1 MIRIYKYNKR
11 FFLVIGETRYRL
23 TKAQVE
29 QMRNTLNK
37 NLTIDISYSW
47 ED

>member
-1 MIRIYKYNKR
+1 MIRIYKYRGR
-11 FFLVIGETRYRL
+11 FFLVVGETRYRL
-23 TKAQVE
+23 TKVQVE

-37 NLTIDISYSW
+37 NLVIDISYDW